1 MATSVPKNEPSSKKL
16 NLKEDPLEMLFDI
29 DHLTGGELPVEWIK
43 KIIFIAFLILIY
55 IYYSMLADG
64 KIHQIVKNKAEL
76 EELRADYT
84 TQKAEFMKK
93 GKQSYLVEAMKKYK
107 LEVSLTPPYKIVEEG
122 KKE

>member
-1 MATSVPKNEPSSKKL
+1 MAISIPKNETSAKKS
-16 NLKEDPLEMLFDI
+16 NRRDSIMEILFDI
-29 DHLTGGELPVEWIK
+29 DQFTGGELPIEWIK
-43 KIIFIAFLILIY
+43 KIVFIASLILIY

-93 GKQSYLVEAMKKYK
+93 GKQSYLAEAMKKYK
-107 LEVSLTPPYKIVEEG
+107 LEVSLTPPYKIVQEG
-122 KKE
+122 KSE

>member
-1 MATSVPKNEPSSKKL
+1 
-16 NLKEDPLEMLFDI
+16 MLFDI

-43 KIIFIAFLILIY
+43 KIVFIAFLILIY

-93 GKQSYLVEAMKKYK
+93 GKQSYLAEAMKIYK
-107 LEVSLTPPYKIVEEG
+107 LEVSLTPPYKMVDES

>member
-1 MATSVPKNEPSSKKL
+1 MASSIPQNESSTKKV
-16 NLKEDPLEMLFDI
+16 NSKEGIIEMLFDF

-43 KIIFIAFLILIY
+43 KIVFTAFLVLIY

-93 GKQSYLVEAMKKYK
+93 GKQSYLAEAMKKYK
-107 LEVSLTPPYKIVEEG
+107 LELSLTPPYKIVQDEKSE
-122 KKE
+122 